1 MKPNGGPNRPPAEK
15 LADELWLA
23 EKFQSN
29 TAIAGSPRNSF
40 RASVEDEGSG
50 GRALNSRW
58 PRQGVLNK
66 IKLRMPLD
74 ILGSQTVGDKV
85 HGQKG
90 NSPDHQ
96 LRSQNVPLSGKGCG
110 DAQTTRRLA

>member
-1 MKPNGGPNRPPAEK
+1 M
-15 LADELWLA
+15 WLG

-29 TAIAGSPRNSF
+29 TDIAGSPRNSF
-40 RASVEDEGSG
+40 RASVEEEYIG
-50 GRALNSRW
+50 GRALNVRW
-58 PRQGVLNK
+58 PHPGVLSI
-66 IKLRMPLD
+66 IKLRMPIY

-96 LRSQNVPLSGKGCG
+96 LRSQNY
-110 DAQTTRRLA
+110 R